1 MSFLNRAKPAN
12 PSKVVLPITPMLDMT
27 FQLLFFFIVNFQP
40 TPTTIEGQMAMA
52 LPVENARGPAVGPGG
67 GDPLFPSDLT
77 VNVRTQLNGVND
89 GAISALTIHNAQG
102 KEQAVEGGLPG
113 LKAQLAQMRA
123 GLQEKNN
130 VKVQGDG
137 KLKVK
142 NLLAVMDAC
151 KQAGFENVSMVPP
164 EGFAR

>member
-1 MSFLNRAKPAN
+1 MSFLNRAKPPN

-27 FQLLFFFIVNFQP
+27 FQLLFFFIVNFHP
-40 TPTTIEGQMAMA
+40 TPSTIEGQMEMA
-52 LPVENARGPAVGPGG
+52 LPAENARAPGNDPGVGEPA
-67 GDPLFPSDLT
+67 FPTDLT
-77 VNVRTQLNGVND
+77 VKVRTQLDGVND
-89 GAISALTIHNAQG
+89 GAISSLAIHNAQG

-113 LKAQLAQMRA
+113 LKARLAQMRA

-142 NLLAVMDAC
+142 NLLSVMDAC
-151 KQAGFENVSMVPP
+151 KEAGFENVSMVPP
-164 EGFAR
+164 EDFAR